1 MMKKK
6 PAGSQDVA
14 KLAGVSRSAV
24 SRTYTPGAYVSEE
37 TRAKVLAAAAM
48 LDYSPNAIA
57 RSLSKSRS
65 GLIGIIAS
73 TLDNP
78 FYARLLEL
86 LASTLQARG
95 YAALLM
101 VGDARNMDELLA
113 KLLSY
118 QVDGVLLPAS
128 KLTSRMAVSLHRS
141 GRPVVLV
148 NHTLDSREVSSVSG
162 DNYGGGRMVAD
173 LLWETGHRR
182 IAYVSGPIDT
192 SSAVDRGRGL
202 QDRLREYGIGVHA
215 QASGEDTREQTAVV
229 VRQML
234 NMTPP
239 PDAIFCANDTM
250 AVAALEVVTLE
261 YGLRVPDDIAIVGYD
276 NTILSTERLHAL
288 TSVDQNL
295 EQMAQS
301 AVDML
306 IRKMASDAP
315 DLADLSVPATLI
327 RRSTTRPRD

>member
-1 MMKKK
+1 MKKK

-65 GLIGIIAS
+65 GLIGVIAS

-78 FYARLLEL
+78 FYAHLLEL
-86 LASTLQARG
+86 LAAALQARG
-95 YAALLM
+95 YATLLM
-101 VGDARNMDELLA
+101 VGDARNMDDLLSRLLA
-113 KLLSY
+113 Y

-128 KLTSRMAVSLHRS
+128 KLTSHMAVALHRA

-162 DNYGGGRMVAD
+162 DNYGGGRLVAD
-173 LLWETGHRR
+173 LLWRAGHRR

-202 QDRLREYGIGVHA
+202 QDRLREHGLAVYA
-215 QASGEDTREQTAVV
+215 QASGEDTREETAVV
-229 VRQML
+229 VRQM
-234 NMTPP
+234 MEMEVA

-250 AVAALEVVTLE
+250 ALAALEVVTLE
-261 YGLRVPDDIAIVGYD
+261 YGRKVPEQIAIVGYD
-276 NTILSTERLHAL
+276 NTLQAAERLHAL

-295 EQMAQS
+295 DQMARE

-306 IRKMASDAP
+306 IMKMASDDQRAG
-315 DLADLSVPATLI
+315 DMTVPASLI
-327 RRSTTRPRD
+327 QRATTRPIS